1 MKQFA
6 VIGLGNFGFNLAIA
20 LAKKGHE
27 VLIIDSD
34 SERVQK
40 IKDFVTSAIVYDV
53 KTGEFLN
60 EYIKPDI
67 DAAILNL
74 GDTLEA
80 NSLAIYHLKE
90 IGVKEIIVKS
100 VSDLQSKIYQT
111 IGATKIIYPEKLAGE
126 NLAEQL
132 NSPSLIDYIPLA
144 PEYGIFEIAVPDKF
158 IGKSIKEIG
167 FRNKYQIEIIA
178 IKSALKNHIDF
189 MPDPERKI
197 EPDSVLL
204 FICKKDDFSKLKF

>member
-6 VIGLGNFGFNLAIA
+6 VIGLGNFGFNLGVS

-27 VLIIDSD
+27 VLVIDSD
-34 SERVQK
+34 SERVEE

-53 KTGEFLN
+53 RTGVFLN

-67 DAAILNL
+67 DAVILNL
-74 GDTLEA
+74 GETIEA

-90 IGVKEIIVKS
+90 IGVKNIIVKS
-100 VSDLQSKIYQT
+100 VSDLQSKIYQK
-111 IGATKIIYPEKLAGE
+111 IGATHIINPEQLAGE

-132 NSPSLIDYIPLA
+132 SSPSLIDYIPLA

-158 IGKSIKEIG
+158 LGKSIKEID
-167 FRNKYQIEIIA
+167 FRKKYRIEIIA
-178 IKSALKNHIDF
+178 IKNVLKDEIDF
-189 MPDPERKI
+189 MPDPGKKI
-197 EPDSVLL
+197 EPDSILL
-204 FICKKDDFSKLKF
+204 FICKKDDFSKLGF